1 MQLAAGLKRAGRR
14 VPVLQHM
21 IELLD
26 AAIQGTP
33 AAELQAWA

>member
-14 VPVLQHM
+14 VPVLHM

-33 AAELQAWA
+33 AAKLQARA